1 MEMLLWIDGE
11 NKIWVV
17 KIGRGGKVFCKY
29 CGNEF
34 SENTKFCTKCGKMII
49 SEPLQSKVNTF
60 EVNEIIQ
67 PKMKK
72 LKSQG
77 W

>member
-1 MEMLLWIDGE
+1 M
-11 NKIWVV
+11 K
-17 KIGRGGKVFCKY
+17 GGIFMFCKY
-29 CGNEF
+29 CGNEV

-49 SEPLQSKVNTF
+49 SEPLQSRVNTF

-77 W
+77 